1 MYRMKHCKTQRE
13 RDLHVIEALVRRFGA
28 LSQVEIHELT
38 HLQRS
43 AISGLARD
51 LLKQGRLVEAG
62 RSDNSI
68 GRKRILLRLN
78 EEHGFILGVGFD
90 DEAVLAAVMD
100 LRPRIHSMVR
110 EATRLA
116 EGMEG
121 LEHQLLSCAHEA
133 IRQAGLRTPSLLG
146 IGIAGSGLV
155 NSQEGTMVMS
165 STIESFRHVPLRSIF
180 EKEFA
185 VPVLLANFARAKAVA
200 ERTLGAGAMADDM
213 IYVEYGKTGIGAG
226 IISGGKLIH
235 GAGFAAGE
243 LGHTHITE
251 EGPPCK
257 CGSFGCLEA
266 LAGAA
271 AIEARIRKAIAEGS
285 GSEVVSLAGDDP
297 AGVSG
302 WMVLKAAEKGDK
314 TCAAI
319 VEQAANYLGL
329 GLANLVNLFN
339 PSVLILDQRLKLAG
353 QGLLQQIVKVVKRQ
367 ALSYSNENVS
377 ISFGSLGAEASV
389 LGAGSIALEKY
400 FEIPALKPPRFLI
413 ESVSGPPHRGSRLGT
428 PSIAGSDSVPEFLVS
443 RPLSP
448 NR

>member
-1 MYRMKHCKTQRE
+1 MYRLKHCKTQRE
-13 RDLHVIEALVRRFGA
+13 RDLHVVEALVRRFGS

-38 HLQRS
+38 HLRRS
-43 AISGLARD
+43 NISGLARD
-51 LLKQGRLVEAG
+51 LRKQGRLVEAG
-62 RSDNSI
+62 RSDNSM
-68 GRKRILLRLN
+68 GRKRVLLRLN
-78 EEHGFILGVGFD
+78 EEHGFFLGVGFD

-110 EATRLA
+110 EATRL
-116 EGMEG
+116 EGGMNG
-121 LEHQLLSCAHEA
+121 LAHQLLSCAHEA
-133 IRQAGLRTPSLLG
+133 VRQAGLKTESLLG
-146 IGIAGSGLV
+146 IGVAGSGLV

-165 STIESFRHVPLRSIF
+165 TTIESFKQVPLRRIF
-180 EKEFA
+180 EKEFS
-185 VPVLLANFARAKAVA
+185 VPVLLANFAGAKALA

-235 GAGFAAGE
+235 GAGYAAGE

-271 AIEARIRKAIAEGS
+271 AIETRIRKAIAEGS
-285 GSEVVSLAGDDP
+285 GSDVISLAGGDP
-297 AGVSG
+297 SAVTG
-302 WMVLKAAEKGDK
+302 WMVLRAAEMGDK
-314 TCAAI
+314 TCSAI

-339 PSVLILDQRLKLAG
+339 PSVLVLDQRLKLAG
-353 QGLLQQIVKVVKRQ
+353 QGLLEQVIKVVKRQ
-367 ALSYSNENVS
+367 ALRYSTENVS
-377 ISFGSLGAEASV
+377 IRFGNLGAEASV

-413 ESVSGPPHRGSRLGT
+413 ESISGPPHRSARPET
-428 PSIAGSDSVPEFLVS
+428 PAMEVSDSVQEVPVS
-443 RPLSP
+443 HQAHD
-448 NR
+448 

>member
-13 RDLHVIEALVRRFGA
+13 RDLHVVEALVRRFGS

-38 HLQRS
+38 HLRRS

-51 LLKQGRLVEAG
+51 LLKQRRLIEAG
-62 RSDNSI
+62 RSDNSM

-78 EEHGFILGVGFD
+78 EEHGFFLGVGFD

-100 LRPRIHSMVR
+100 LRPRIRSMVR
-110 EATRLA
+110 EDTRL
-116 EGMEG
+116 EGGMNG
-121 LEHQLLSCAHEA
+121 LAHQLLSCAHEA
-133 IRQAGLRTPSLLG
+133 VKQAGLKAESLLG
-146 IGIAGSGLV
+146 IGLAGSGLV

-165 STIESFRHVPLRSIF
+165 STIESFKHVPLRRIF
-180 EKEFA
+180 EKEFS
-185 VPVLLANFARAKAVA
+185 VTVMLANFASAKAVA

-226 IISGGKLIH
+226 IISGGNLMH
-235 GAGFAAGE
+235 GAGYAAGE
-243 LGHTHITE
+243 LGHTHVTE

-271 AIEARIRKAIAEGS
+271 AIESRIRKAIAEGS
-285 GSEVVSLAGDDP
+285 GSEVVSLAGGDP
-297 AGVSG
+297 DAVSG
-302 WMVLKAAEKGDK
+302 WMVLKAAQMGDK
-314 TCAAI
+314 TCSAI

-339 PSVLILDQRLKLAG
+339 PSVLVLDQRLKLAG
-353 QGLLQQIVKVVKRQ
+353 QGLLEQVIKVVKRQ
-367 ALSYSNENVS
+367 ALSYSTRNV
-377 ISFGSLGAEASV
+377 IIRFGSLGAEASV
-389 LGAGSIALEKY
+389 LGAVSIALEKH

-413 ESVSGPPHRGSRLGT
+413 ESISGPPHRGLRHETLTMAVSDPMPESPVSPLT
-428 PSIAGSDSVPEFLVS
+428 PE
-443 RPLSP
+443 
-448 NR
+448 

>member
-1 MYRMKHCKTQRE
+1 MYRLKHCKTQRE
-13 RDLHVIEALVRRFGA
+13 RDLHVVEALVRKFGS

-38 HLQRS
+38 HLRRS

-51 LLKQGRLVEAG
+51 LLKQGRLIEAG
-62 RSDNSI
+62 RSDNSM

-78 EEHGFILGVGFD
+78 EEHGFFLGVGFD

-110 EATRLA
+110 EATRL
-116 EGMEG
+116 EGGMNG
-121 LEHQLLSCAHEA
+121 LAQQLLSCAHEA
-133 IRQAGLRTPSLLG
+133 VKQAGLKAESLLG
-146 IGIAGSGLV
+146 IGLVGSGLV

-165 STIESFRHVPLRSIF
+165 STIESFKHVPLRRIF
-180 EKEFA
+180 EKEFS
-185 VPVLLANFARAKAVA
+185 VSVLLANFASAKAVA

-235 GAGFAAGE
+235 GAGYAAGE
-243 LGHTHITE
+243 LGHTHVTE

-271 AIEARIRKAIAEGS
+271 AIESRIRKAIAEGS
-285 GSEVVSLAGDDP
+285 GSEVVSLAGGDP
-297 AGVSG
+297 DAVSG
-302 WMVLKAAEKGDK
+302 WMVLKAAQMGDK
-314 TCAAI
+314 TCSAI

-339 PSVLILDQRLKLAG
+339 PSVLVLDQRLKLAG
-353 QGLLQQIVKVVKRQ
+353 EGLLQQVIKVVKRQ
-367 ALSYSNENVS
+367 ALSYSTKNVS
-377 ISFGSLGAEASV
+377 IRFGSLGAEASV
-389 LGAGSIALEKY
+389 LGAASIALEKH

-413 ESVSGPPHRGSRLGT
+413 ESISGPQHRGLRHETL
-428 PSIAGSDSVPEFLVS
+428 AMAVSDAVPGFPASGLAPE
-443 RPLSP
+443 
-448 NR
+448 

>member
-13 RDLHVIEALVRRFGA
+13 RDLHVIEAVVRRFGA

-51 LLKQGRLVEAG
+51 LLKQGRLVDAG
-62 RSDNSI
+62 RSDNSM

-78 EEHGFILGVGFD
+78 EEHGFFLGVGFD

-100 LRPRIHSMVR
+100 LRPRIRSMVR
-110 EATRLA
+110 EATRLKG
-116 EGMEG
+116 GMEG

-133 IRQAGLRTPSLLG
+133 MRQAGLRTQSLLG

-155 NSQEGTMVMS
+155 NSQDGTMVMS

-235 GAGFAAGE
+235 GAGYAAGE
-243 LGHTHITE
+243 LGHTHVTE

-271 AIEARIRKAIAEGS
+271 AIESRIRKAIAEGS
-285 GSEVVSLAGDDP
+285 GSEVVSLAGGDP
-297 AGVSG
+297 DAVSG
-302 WMVLKAAEKGDK
+302 WMVLKGAQMGDK
-314 TCAAI
+314 TCSAI

-339 PSVLILDQRLKLAG
+339 PSVLVLDQRLKLAG
-353 QGLLQQIVKVVKRQ
+353 QGLLEQVIKVVKRQ

-377 ISFGSLGAEASV
+377 ISFGSLGSEASV
-389 LGAGSIALEKY
+389 LGAGSIALEKH

-413 ESVSGPPHRGSRLGT
+413 ESISGPPHRRPAPETSPPRIATTAERRLA
-428 PSIAGSDSVPEFLVS
+428 PDS
-443 RPLSP
+443 
-448 NR
+448 

>member
-1 MYRMKHCKTQRE
+1 MYRLKHCKTQRE
-13 RDLHVIEALVRRFGA
+13 RDLHVVEALVRRFGS

-38 HLQRS
+38 HLRRS
-43 AISGLARD
+43 SISGLARD
-51 LLKQGRLVEAG
+51 LRKQGRLVDAG
-62 RSDNSI
+62 RSDNSM
-68 GRKRILLRLN
+68 GRKRVLLRLN
-78 EEHGFILGVGFD
+78 EEHGFFLGVGFY
-90 DEAVLAAVMD
+90 DEAVRAALMD
-100 LRPRIHSMVR
+100 RRPIIHSMLR
-110 EATRLA
+110 EATRL
-116 EGMEG
+116 EGGMSG
-121 LEHQLLSCAHEA
+121 LAHQLLSCAHEA
-133 IRQAGLRTPSLLG
+133 VQQAGLKTESLLG
-146 IGIAGSGLV
+146 IGVAGSGLV

-165 STIESFRHVPLRSIF
+165 TTIESFKQVPLRRIF
-180 EKEFA
+180 EKEFS
-185 VPVLLANFARAKAVA
+185 VPVLLANFAGAKALA

-285 GSEVVSLAGDDP
+285 GSDVISLAGGDP
-297 AGVSG
+297 GAVTG
-302 WMVLKAAEKGDK
+302 WMVLRAAEMGDK
-314 TCAAI
+314 TCSAI

-339 PSVLILDQRLKLAG
+339 PSVLVLDQRLKLAG
-353 QGLLQQIVKVVKRQ
+353 QGLLEQVIKVVKRQ
-367 ALSYSNENVS
+367 ALRYSTENVS
-377 ISFGSLGAEASV
+377 IRFGNLGAEASV
-389 LGAGSIALEKY
+389 LGAGSIALEKH

-413 ESVSGPPHRGSRLGT
+413 ESISGPPHRGSRPETLAMGV
-428 PSIAGSDSVPEFLVS
+428 SDSVQEFPVS
-443 RPLSP
+443 HQAHD
-448 NR
+448 